1 VLVIKICGALVFVAA
16 VLIGVGVEFSRIV
29 FSYVAMGLAGAA
41 LVAVLVSALPL
52 FKRKASRYP

>member
-29 FSYVAMGLAGAA
+29 FSYVAMGLAGGA
-41 LVAVLVSALPL
+41 LLVVLVSALPL
-52 FKRKASRYP
+52 KRKATRYP